1 MTAIAEIPTTEAKHS
16 AAELY
21 EFVQRQARARP
32 LMLDVSP
39 EGDGRQP
46 IPVHRTGAATSLPTG
61 LHRLLADRPYPQG
74 RVEDSHSV
82 YERLMATLAASG
94 PQRFEVR
101 SAVNPHRAY
110 PSAHCFFAAQ
120 VFVLIGDAAW
130 HFDSINYQL
139 VSVTEPARDIAASV
153 DEHSG
158 ASLVVAAHLG
168 SIAERYQ
175 DLRWALSLCEAGH
188 LGELLTQVGRAHG
201 FAARNRSIDDDDALL
216 NHLGLAAD
224 DGWIMTSAID
234 LGDSEP
240 PVLASSTSSPQSRGP
255 SLVADS
261 DRDWES
267 ILFHRSAG
275 QVNKGLTCVPDP
287 LPPDSLES
295 VGLALTEV
303 VADTPEASDG
313 GLDIYLVSQKAVG
326 VEPGLYRLSDQ
337 GQWELRDSSVGM
349 DLIQRAFHYPRS
361 QMSVISCQA
370 ALLFVHDHEAQ
381 LAVAQPNQLRRRQVE
396 LGAAAQSAGFAMS
409 AVGGFLR
416 PARSFDPDLISH
428 ELGLPPGQL
437 PGYLALLGVGR
448 YRDLVLDVRP

>member
-1 MTAIAEIPTTEAKHS
+1 MTSIAEIPVAEAEHS

-32 LMLDVSP
+32 LMIDDSP
-39 EGDGRQP
+39 DGDGRQSLRVRP
-46 IPVHRTGAATSLPTG
+46 AGPATSLPAG
-61 LHRLLADRPYPQG
+61 LHRLLSDRPYPHG
-74 RVEDSHSV
+74 HVEESHPIHERV
-82 YERLMATLAASG
+82 MATLAASG

-120 VFVLIGDAAW
+120 VFVLIGDSAW
-130 HFDSINYQL
+130 HFDSVNHQL
-139 VSVTEPARDIAASV
+139 IQVTEPPSDFIDSV
-153 DEHSG
+153 KAHGG

-168 SIAERYQ
+168 SIAERYRE
-175 DLRWALSLCEAGH
+175 LRWALSLCEAGH

-201 FAARNRSIDDDDALL
+201 FSVRNRSINDDDALL
-216 NHLGLAAD
+216 DHLGLAAA
-224 DGWIMTSAID
+224 DGWMMTGVID
-234 LGDSEP
+234 LGDSDP
-240 PVLASSTSSPQSRGP
+240 AVLETSTGSPQQRGP
-255 SLVADS
+255 SPVADS

-287 LPPDSLES
+287 LPPGSLES
-295 VGLALTEV
+295 VGRALSEV
-303 VADTPEASDG
+303 VGVTPEASEG
-313 GLDIYLVSQKAVG
+313 GLDIYLVSQNAAE
-326 VEPGLYRLSDQ
+326 VEPGLYRLSDR
-337 GQWELRDSSVGM
+337 GRWELRESSGGM
-349 DLIQRAFHYPRS
+349 DVIQRAFHYPVT

-370 ALLFVHDHEAQ
+370 ALFFVHDHEAQ
-381 LAVAQPNQLRRRQVE
+381 LKVSQPNQLRRCQVE

-409 AVGGFLR
+409 AVDGFLR
-416 PARSFDPDLISH
+416 PARSFNPDLISH
-428 ELGLPPGQL
+428 EFKLPSGQL